1 MYEAKKNN
9 KKLEVWGDGTP
20 LREYTYSQD
29 MANAFLW
36 CFENYS
42 SGNII
47 NVGSNE
53 ERSIKDIVYY
63 IAESMNFNKENII
76 FDDSKPMGV
85 LKKSMDNN
93 KFLKLSNYKFTNL
106 KDGIQKTVDWYIKF
120 YEENRNRVRENLKN

>member
-1 MYEAKKNN
+1 
-9 KKLEVWGDGTP
+9 
-20 LREYTYSQD
+20 

-47 NVGSNE
+47 NAGSNE

-76 FDDSKPMGV
+76 FDNSKPMGV

-106 KDGIQKTVDWYIKF
+106 KYGIQKTVD
-120 YEENRNRVRENLKN
+120 